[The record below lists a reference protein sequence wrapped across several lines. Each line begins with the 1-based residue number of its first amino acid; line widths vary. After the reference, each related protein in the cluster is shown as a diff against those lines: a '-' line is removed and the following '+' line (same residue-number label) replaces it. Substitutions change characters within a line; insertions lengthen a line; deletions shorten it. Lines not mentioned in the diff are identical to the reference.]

1 MTEKIQTM
9 TPIEAINEFYRLKD
23 KYESSYYEKYV
34 KPIINSSQPKQQ
46 KRVAFSKLPKN
57 ECINCKRN
65 VGTIFT
71 VKYYKPEFARK
82 FIAKCGDFQDPCPLD
97 IQINYALRETF
108 SKYIRSEL
116 DIIDSLKLEII
127 KEKNNALFFNK
138 DVIKTFETITSELTV
153 DTELAGKAIET
164 NILKNDNPEKHAL
177 LRQTID
183 EFGKGFIIPF
193 KQMVQ
198 EFKETNNELILN
210 QAVNFY
216 VNEMMPKL
224 KDIQELKYEVN
235 FVEYDQ
241 KDQLYRL
248 IQRPNS
254 LESYEY
260 GFKEDD
266 KVIKFIKGV
275 RKDSKTKTNKVMEVV
290 TTKTRK
296 NRPTGDLVVEEDV
309 EEEVVE
315 ENPLLPLKF
324 GDNTQNNKPKYDVP
338 EGVKWDNPRYNDVWA
353 QVPGKIKYML
363 LSDHKWLEE
372 YMDKCVSLKQQ
383 GKPCNLFLPKQTK
396 FPPDVEGGTDKPI
409 YDFGVKIIN
418 DLFNKQEKVYKDN
431 VVTLYST
438 KDGVNNYD
446 ILKDTIIALLEK
458 EAPDFNKGYF

>member
-1 MTEKIQTM
+1 MTEEKQKL

-23 KYESSYYEKYV
+23 KYETSYYEKYV
-34 KPIINSSQPKQQ
+34 KPIVNSKKTKRE

-71 VKYYKPEFARK
+71 VNYYKPEFSRK

-138 DVIKTFETITSELTV
+138 DVIKTFEAITSELTV

-235 FVEYDQ
+235 FVEYDPND
-241 KDQLYRL
+241 KLYRL

-266 KVIKFIKGV
+266 KVVKFIKGV
-275 RKDSKTKTNKVMEVV
+275 RKDSKSKTKKVMDVV
-290 TTKTRK
+290 TNKTRK
-296 NRPTGDLVVEEDV
+296 IRPTGDLVVEEDV

-315 ENPLLPLKF
+315 ENPALPLKF
-324 GDNTQNNKPKYDVP
+324 GDNSQNNKPKYDVP

-353 QVPGKIKYML
+353 KVPVKIKYML
-363 LSDHKWLEE
+363 LGDHEWLEE
-372 YMDKCVSLKQQ
+372 YMDKCVSLKQK

-396 FPPDVEGGTDKPI
+396 FPPDIEGGTDKPI

-418 DLFNKQEKVYKDN
+418 DLFNRQEKVYKDN
-431 VVTLYST
+431 VLTLYST
-438 KDGVNNYD
+438 KDGVKNYD
-446 ILKDTIIALLEK
+446 MLKDTIIALLEK

>member
-1 MTEKIQTM
+1 MTEEKQKL

-34 KPIINSSQPKQQ
+34 KPIIKSSQPKKQ
-46 KRVAFSKLPKN
+46 KRVAFSRLPKN
-57 ECINCKRN
+57 ECINCYRN

-71 VKYYKPEFARK
+71 VKYYKPEFVRQ
-82 FIAKCGDFQDPCPLD
+82 FIAKCGDFQNPCPLD

-138 DVIKTFETITSELTV
+138 DVIKTFEAITAELTSDSELT
-153 DTELAGKAIET
+153 GKAIET

-210 QAVNFY
+210 QAVSFY
-216 VNEMMPKL
+216 INEMIPKL
-224 KDIQELKYEVN
+224 KDIRELKYEVN
-235 FVEYDQ
+235 FVEYDPE
-241 KDQLYRL
+241 DQLYRL
-248 IQRPNS
+248 IQFANS

-260 GFKEDD
+260 FFKDDD
-266 KVIKFIKGV
+266 KVVKFIKGV
-275 RKDSKTKTNKVMEVV
+275 RKDSKSKTKKVVDVV
-290 TTKTRK
+290 TNKTRK
-296 NRPTGDLVVEEDV
+296 IRPTGDLVVEEDV

-353 QVPGKIKYML
+353 FVPRKIKTIL
-363 LSDHKWLEE
+363 LEDHEWLEE
-372 YMDKCVSLKQQ
+372 YMDKCVSAKQK
-383 GKPCNLFLPKQTK
+383 GKPCSLFLPKQAK
-396 FPPDVEGGTDKPI
+396 FPPDVVGGPDKPI

-418 DLFNKQEKVYKDN
+418 DLFNKQEEVYKAN
-431 VVTLYST
+431 VLTLYST
-438 KDGVNNYD
+438 KDGVKNYD
-446 ILKDTIIALLEK
+446 MLKDTIIALLERQV
-458 EAPDFNKGYF
+458 PDYNNGYF